1 MSFTKVIGQMVPRF
15 VSWIEGGR
23 GGRGER
29 KEWGGTFNV
38 DEDCFWRHC
47 GGGFRLAFVCLRI
60 GIWDEGERWERGKE
74 GREEGKKERR
84 GEEEAMG
91 KEGN

>member
-15 VSWIEGGR
+15 VSWIE

-47 GGGFRLAFVCLRI
+47 GGSFRLGFVCLRI
-60 GIWDEGERWERGKE
+60 GFWDEGERWERMKE
-74 GREEGKKERR
+74 GRKEGKERGR
-84 GEEEAMG
+84 GRG
-91 KEGN
+91 S